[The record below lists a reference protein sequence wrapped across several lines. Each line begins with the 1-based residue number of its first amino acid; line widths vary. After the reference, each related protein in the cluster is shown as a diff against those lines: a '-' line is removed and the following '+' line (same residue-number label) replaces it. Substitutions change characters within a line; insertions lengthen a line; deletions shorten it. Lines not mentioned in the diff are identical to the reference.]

1 MNTFEDHTQ
10 DIERLTVTKPYVI
23 GLCIM
28 EQKALFGIVD
38 ARGEV
43 LASESVL
50 MEDYPDPTTFA
61 FDVCDKI
68 LPMVERCGGME
79 KIKAMGIS
87 ACSGNNMNGCIENPA
102 NLSWKGKISLAK
114 MFQGC
119 LAIPVSL
126 MNDATAAAMGEMAF
140 GNAHGLQNFV
150 AIIMNMGLG
159 SGIFVNNR
167 IVRGYSGRVGEI
179 GHTTIFPGGRPCGCG
194 NRGCLESY
202 VSRRGI
208 IGNMQDLLRERPEVA
223 TPLRDIPVEK
233 LTIEDIVQAC
243 EAGDEMALECLR
255 YTGDILGKALVP
267 VANFINPEAFIL
279 CGMVGSVCG
288 KYMQKA
294 ILEAL
299 NNNQF
304 FPMRWQTR
312 VLVSDLKLDEAPL
325 LYASAEAWN
334 TKANG

>member
-1 MNTFEDHTQ
+1 MNTLEDHTQ
-10 DIERLTVTKPYVI
+10 DIEMLTVTKPYVI

-28 EQKALFGIVD
+28 ETEALFGIVD
-38 ARGEV
+38 ARGEI
-43 LASESVL
+43 LASESV
-50 MEDYPDPTTFA
+50 MIENYPEPTTFA
-61 FDVCDKI
+61 FDVCDRI
-68 LPMVERCGGME
+68 IPMVEKVGGME

-167 IVRGYSGRVGEI
+167 VVRGYNGRVGEI

-194 NRGCLESY
+194 KVGCLESY

-208 IGNMQDLLRERPEVA
+208 IANMVDLLKAHPDVS
-223 TPLRDIPVEK
+223 TTLRDVPSED
-233 LTIEDIVQAC
+233 LTIDHIVEAC
-243 EAGDEMALECLR
+243 EEGDKMALECLR
-255 YTGDILGKALVP
+255 YTGDLLGKALVP

-279 CGMVGSVCG
+279 CGVVGSKCG

-294 ILEAL
+294 VLEAL
-299 NNNQF
+299 NANLF
-304 FPMRWQTR
+304 APMKWQTR
-312 VLVSDLKLDEAPL
+312 VLVSDLKNEEAPL

-334 TKANG
+334 TKVN